1 MIHWYWTLLLMV
13 LSFIAGCLVYR
24 NNADKARDA
33 LKKSIDELVDLKKR
47 AGLK

>member
-1 MIHWYWTLLLMV
+1 MIAWYWTLLLMI

-24 NNADKARDA
+24 NNADRANDA

-47 AGLK
+47 IGVK